1 MRRHQNKAIT
11 IDLSKSFASTNH
23 NLLLAKLVAYGARND
38 ALHLRR
44 FYLTER
50 KQDLNIND
58 SWSEWKFVKY
68 VPSTFRVNL
77 QKKLGLLT
85 SWFRKDFLAFSL
97 SLEFGKLSKFL
108 SEPLLSAFYKIQNLN
123 FGGIVSH

>member
-11 IDLSKSFASTNH
+11 IDFSTSFDCINH
-23 NLLLAKLVAYGARND
+23 NLLLAKLAAYEATND
-38 ALHLRR
+38 ALHLLR

-50 KQDLNIND
+50 KQDLDILNG

-77 QKKLGLLT
+77 QSKLCLLT
-85 SWFRKDFLAFSL
+85 SRFRKKFSGL
-97 SLEFGKLSKFL
+97 
-108 SEPLLSAFYKIQNLN
+108 
-123 FGGIVSH
+123 